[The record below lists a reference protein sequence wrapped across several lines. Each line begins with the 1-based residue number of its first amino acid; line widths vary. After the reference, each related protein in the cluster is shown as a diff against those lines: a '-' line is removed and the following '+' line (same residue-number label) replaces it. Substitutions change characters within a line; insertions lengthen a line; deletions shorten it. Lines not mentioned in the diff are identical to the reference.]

1 MKMTTRL
8 AAVAIA
14 VTLASAGAS
23 GSAASG
29 GDQDRPPAPSRQPVP
44 DNGSVPPAARKSYD
58 DFWKRLPKSKADA
71 LERELNALE
80 ARQRRGEP
88 VERDL
93 AKLRGDYPQLFEMSA
108 SLQSARWMVSSSGG
122 ATQAAT
128 CTGLGW
134 IGRNGRLR
142 CLGRLTT

>member
-1 MKMTTRL
+1 MMMKQRV
-8 AAVAIA
+8 AALAIA
-14 VTLASAGAS
+14 VMLAGTGAWAGS
-23 GSAASG
+23 R
-29 GDQDRPPAPSRQPVP
+29 DQDRTPAPSRQPVP
-44 DNGSVPPAARKSYD
+44 DNGSVSPAARKSYE

-93 AKLRGDYPQLFEMSA
+93 EKVRREYPQVFEMSA
-108 SLQSARWMVSSSGG
+108 GLQSARWIVSSGG
-122 ATQAAT
+122 GTQAAT

-142 CLGRLTT
+142 CLGKLTT